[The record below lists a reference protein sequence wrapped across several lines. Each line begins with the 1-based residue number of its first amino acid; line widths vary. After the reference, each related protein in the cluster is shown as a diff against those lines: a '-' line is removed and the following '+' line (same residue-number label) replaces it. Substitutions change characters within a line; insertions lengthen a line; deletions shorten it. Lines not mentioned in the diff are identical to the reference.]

1 MRRTGPACRSCH
13 AGGVGQLFCV
23 RGGVDLPGR
32 LYEHMIITKL
42 PFAPP
47 DSPVDEALA
56 EFIESRGGSPFDE
69 ISLPNVSEMLTRW
82 IGRLIRT
89 ATDTGC
95 VTLLDARLYSKGYGR
110 KLLDT
115 LPGLRREIGVVLAA

>member
-1 MRRTGPACRSCH
+1 
-13 AGGVGQLFCV
+13 
-23 RGGVDLPGR
+23 
-32 LYEHMIITKL
+32 MIITKL

-56 EFIESRGGSPFDE
+56 EFIESRGGSLFDE
-69 ISLPNVSEMLTRW
+69 ISLPKVSEMLTRW

-95 VTLLDARLYSKGYGR
+95 VTLLDARLYSKGCGR